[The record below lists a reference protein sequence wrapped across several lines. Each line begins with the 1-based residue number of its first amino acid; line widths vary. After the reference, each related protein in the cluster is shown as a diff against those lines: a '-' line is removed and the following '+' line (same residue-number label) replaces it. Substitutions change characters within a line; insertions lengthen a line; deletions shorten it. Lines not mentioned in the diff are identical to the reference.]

1 MKAVIVDLN
10 GNDAVALRDDGQF
23 VRLKNNDYNIGQ
35 EITIQ
40 APVRHITRQ
49 AAIAASAAVVL
60 LAGGGY
66 GTYTWNNPISY
77 ISLDINPS
85 IEYSLNAFD
94 RVIAVTGMNE
104 EGAAVVD
111 AMGNSL
117 KNVDITTALTITVE
131 QLSMDAYLVSDDTN
145 YMIIGVYSDKNSKA
159 DSLKSTVDQF
169 VPDSVEE
176 CSIATVNV
184 TKEVK
189 DTADS
194 YGITGGK
201 MELITEIANVST
213 NPSAVDPATLAD
225 LSVAEL
231 EQTKEQITAGNTA
244 VAENAADTPATETET
259 DDPDLI
265 VSDSKTDAENA
276 EETGD
281 AASDNASS
289 MKKDDAAAENNT
301 NTDPAVTSPVAVDH
315 KPDKDNGKNDQ
326 SAPGT
331 QTPTAKPDST
341 NSSDSHGNG
350 SSDKKNDDA
359 SEHPNQNS
367 DNKDDTISSDKKG
380 SSSSD
385 KKGSSSSDKKGN
397 ASSDKNDGNEPEV
410 TEDQSSQIKDDLI
423 PNASDDTFSPG
434 AEDACITELPADQVN
449 DPDNMLS

>member
-23 VRLKNNDYNIGQ
+23 VKLKNYNYNIGQ

-40 APVRHITRQ
+40 AQTHHFTKQV
-49 AAIAASAAVVL
+49 AIAASAAVVL

-66 GTYTWNNPISY
+66 STYTWNNPVSY
-77 ISLDINPS
+77 VSLDINPS

-104 EGAAVVD
+104 EGIAVVD

-131 QLSMDAYLVSDDTN
+131 QLSMDAYLVPDDTN

-159 DSLKSTVDQF
+159 DSLKSTVDHF
-169 VPDSVEE
+169 VPESVEE

-213 NPSAVDPATLAD
+213 DPSSVDPATLAD

-231 EQTKEQITAGNTA
+231 EQTKEQVSSGNTA
-244 VAENAADTPATETET
+244 VAATTAPDMPVA

-265 VSDSKTDAENA
+265 VSDSKNSAENV
-276 EETGD
+276 ENDT
-281 AASDNASS
+281 DNSADSASS
-289 MKKDDAAAENNT
+289 SKKDDITPGDKTEAE
-301 NTDPAVTSPVAVDH
+301 PSVISPVAVDN
-315 KPDKDNGKNDQ
+315 KPSTDNSQNHL
-326 SAPGT
+326 SAPNT
-331 QTPTAKPDST
+331 ETPAAKPDNT

-350 SSDKKNDDA
+350 SSDKKNDAA
-359 SEHPNQNS
+359 SEQSDKNS
-367 DNKDDTISSDKKG
+367 DKKDDTVSSETKDNSSSDKKGSTSSDKKG

-385 KKGSSSSDKKGN
+385 KN
-397 ASSDKNDGNEPEV
+397 SDKNADDKSEV
-410 TEDQSSQIKDDLI
+410 IEDNSSQIKDGLVENI
-423 PNASDDTFSPG
+423 SHEADDSSRTGFPV
-434 AEDACITELPADQVN
+434 EQEN
-449 DPDNMLS
+449 NPDNMLS